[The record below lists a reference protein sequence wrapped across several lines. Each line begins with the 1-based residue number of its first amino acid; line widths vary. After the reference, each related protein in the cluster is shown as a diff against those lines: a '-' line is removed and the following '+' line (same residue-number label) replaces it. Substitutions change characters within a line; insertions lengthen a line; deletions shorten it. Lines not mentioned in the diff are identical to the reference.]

1 VGVVAGERADAA
13 GGRGTRGG
21 GSGDSVCEEE
31 GGGTRV
37 RVSAVLFLES
47 ILKNIF
53 YFLHHIFYFI
63 VYYFLI
69 FLFIIF

>member
-37 RVSAVLFLES
+37 RVFVES